1 MKSQHKRILGIIVL
15 IALVAWLVYYGI
27 SNYHEFKQMSIEN
40 PLLLI
45 PLIFLFIIGYI
56 PVSIITYYILFPL
69 SVRLR
74 VKESFALSI
83 VTGFYNLITPFR
95 GGMVAR
101 AAYLKRKYNFSY
113 TNFLATLAGSYI
125 LTFFIA
131 SLLGLVGLVSI
142 YLSVGIVNFPILV
155 VFTGVFLTFGAVIIF
170 SPKIPLTKYEFANKF
185 IKVLNGWNLI
195 KNDKKVIT
203 IISISSVIQIIL
215 GAASIYLQF
224 KVFGIDASSNTALFL
239 AAISSLSLL
248 ISITPAG
255 LGINEAVIV
264 FSASTLGISPV
275 ESLSAALVGRLV
287 SIIVLFVLGPIFS
300 YSLIK
305 RGASNEKY
313 S

>member
-1 MKSQHKRILGIIVL
+1 MKPQHKKILGIIVL
-15 IALVAWLVYYGI
+15 IALVAWLVYYSI
-27 SNYHEFKQMSIEN
+27 SNYHEFKQISIEN
-40 PLLLI
+40 PILLI
-45 PLIFLFIIGYI
+45 PLVFLFIIGYI
-56 PVSIITYYILFPL
+56 PVSIITYYILLPL

-74 VKESFALSI
+74 AKESFALSI

-95 GGMVAR
+95 GGMAAR
-101 AAYLKRKYNFSY
+101 AVYLKRKYNFSY

-131 SLLGLVGLVSI
+131 SLLGLIGVISI
-142 YLSVGIVNFPILV
+142 YLSAGIINYIILL
-155 VFTGVFLTFGAVIIF
+155 VFTGIFLSFGAVIIF
-170 SPKIPLTKYEFANKF
+170 SPQIPLTKYEFANKF
-185 IKVLNGWNLI
+185 IKVMNGWNLI
-195 KNDKKVIT
+195 KNDKKVIAV
-203 IISISSVIQIIL
+203 ISIASTIQIL
-215 GAASIYLQF
+215 LASIGFLLQF
-224 KVFGIDASSNTALFL
+224 KVFGIVANLNTALFL

-275 ESLSAALVGRLV
+275 ESLSVALVGRLV